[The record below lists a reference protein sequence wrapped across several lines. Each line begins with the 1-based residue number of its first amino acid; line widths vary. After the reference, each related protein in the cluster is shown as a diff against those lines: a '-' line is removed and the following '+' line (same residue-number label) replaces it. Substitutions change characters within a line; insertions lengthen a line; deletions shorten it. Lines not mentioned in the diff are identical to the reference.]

1 MGAKEYLSQ
10 ALWLDQRI
18 NSKLELLE
26 TLRALA
32 EYFGYT
38 VEWDGVSQ
46 SIHLF

>member
-1 MGAKEYLSQ
+1 MASPPFIIDGLTYVPIRL
-10 ALWLDQRI
+10 
-18 NSKLELLE
+18 
-26 TLRALA
+26 LA